1 MATSAKEIGTP
12 AATVTVPPQT
22 GAAETDGPMPLQP
35 GDIPKHWTEYA
46 WVRIG
51 IPLCVGIAFLA
62 AWEFL
67 VHSLG
72 IREFVL
78 PRPSVIVA
86 SLFDNFSSLLEA
98 AWFTFRVTISAFVA
112 ALISGIAL
120 SILFTQNRLVEMAFF
135 PYAVVLQVT
144 PVVSIAPII
153 LIWVGLDNIELALL
167 ILAWI
172 VAFFPILSNTT
183 IGLTSSDH
191 NLRNLFELYGASRWQ
206 VFRHLQFP
214 TALPY
219 ILGGMKISGG
229 LALIGA
235 VVAEFVAG
243 SGGSTGLAW
252 RIIESGN
259 RLNIPGMFA
268 ALILLSAMGIVI
280 FFCMTA
286 LQHFAL
292 RKWHESAVRREN

>member
-1 MATSAKEIGTP
+1 MKT
-12 AATVTVPPQT
+12 
-22 GAAETDGPMPLQP
+22 AAEADAPEAASRGRPDPARANAKPP
-35 GDIPKHWTEYA
+35 GHWTGYR
-46 WVRIG
+46 WVRIAV
-51 IPLCVGIAFLA
+51 PLAMGVCFLA
-62 AWEFL
+62 GWELL
-67 VHSLG
+67 VRALA

-78 PRPSVIVA
+78 PKPSVIA
-86 SLFDNFSSLLEA
+86 DSLYGDFFPLAAA
-98 AWFTFRVTISAFVA
+98 AWFTFRVTVMAFA
-112 ALISGIAL
+112 AAVISGVAL
-120 SILFTQNRLVEMAFF
+120 SILFTQNRIVEMALF
-135 PYAVVLQVT
+135 PYAVILQVT
-144 PVVSIAPII
+144 PVVSLAPII
-153 LIWVGLDNIELALL
+153 LIWVGLDNVELALL

-183 IGLTSSDH
+183 IGLASSDH
-191 NLRNLFELYGASRWQ
+191 NLRDLFDLYGASRWQ
-206 VFRHLQFP
+206 IFRHLQFP

-252 RIIESGN
+252 RIVEAGN

-268 ALILLSAMGIVI
+268 ALILLSIMGIAI

-286 LQHFAL
+286 LQHLAL
-292 RKWHESAVRREN
+292 HRWHESAVKRHD